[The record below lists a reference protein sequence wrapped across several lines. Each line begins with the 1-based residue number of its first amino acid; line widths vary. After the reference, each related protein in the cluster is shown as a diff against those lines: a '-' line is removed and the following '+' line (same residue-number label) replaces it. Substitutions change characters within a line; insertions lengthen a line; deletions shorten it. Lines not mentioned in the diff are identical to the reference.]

1 MIRRRGFIG
10 GKKRRKGFLRRRDV
24 FLDIDKKINKFFVRE
39 QVLTKEK
46 KKKNYELL
54 LLRRKRG
61 KKIFFFFCKKY
72 SIQTV
77 SFVLV

>member
-46 KKKNYELL
+46 KKKTTNFYCYVE
-54 LLRRKRG
+54 KGG
-61 KKIFFFFCKKY
+61 KKFFFFFVRN
-72 SIQTV
+72 TV
-77 SFVLV
+77 FKQFLLY